1 MKKTFQ
7 TLTVLLLVAGVLF
20 VKNYLKPTEV
30 LYSGT
35 IEAPNITAPVEVYF
49 DGYGVP
55 HIFAENDD
63 DMFFVA
69 GYLGARDRLFQMAF
83 MKYTYR
89 GQLSSVVNDTLFPE
103 DKFLRT
109 LGFESVAEKT
119 LEKIPENLLSH
130 LQKTCDGINAYAQ
143 SLGPAE
149 SPLEFRLIGIE
160 EIPTFEPKDIA
171 GLSTL
176 MAWELQ
182 GGWDSE
188 LFF

>member
-1 MKKTFQ
+1 MKKALQ
-7 TLTVLLLVAGVLF
+7 ISVVLLLVAGFLF
-20 VKNYLKPTEV
+20 IKNYLKPTEI

-35 IEAPNITAPVEVYF
+35 IENQNIIAPVEVYF
-49 DGYGVP
+49 DDYGVP

-83 MKYTYR
+83 MKYTYK

-109 LGFESVAEKT
+109 LGFESIAEKT

-143 SLGPAE
+143 SLSPAE
-149 SPLEFRLIGIE
+149 YPLEFRLIGIE
-160 EIPTFEPKDIA
+160 EIPIFEPKDIA
-171 GLSTL
+171 GLSTCL
-176 MAWELQ
+176 LYTSPSPR
-182 GGWDSE
+182 D
-188 LFF
+188 